1 MNALNLMIIFVAGA
15 LMIRTIG
22 KYMQSEK
29 KSVKAVCIIH
39 IIAQVLCAGVAVN
52 GLLGG

>member
-1 MNALNLMIIFVAGA
+1 MNALNLAIIFIASA

-22 KYMQSEK
+22 RFMQTKK